1 MIVDVAGE
9 HDEIRFGV
17 RNRDGFV
24 GFEMQVGQ
32 DANLH
37 DGFSSVR
44 RGAPFQRTTLPGF
57 IRFSG
62 SSAALI
68 VCIRR
73 TSTGDL

>member
-9 HDEIRFGV
+9 HDEIRFGI

-37 DGFSSVR
+37 DGFSSVPV
-44 RGAPFQRTTLPGF
+44 APGGRV
-57 IRFSG
+57 R
-62 SSAALI
+62 AAHHLARI
-68 VCIRR
+68 HQVFAGRAR
-73 TSTGDL
+73 P